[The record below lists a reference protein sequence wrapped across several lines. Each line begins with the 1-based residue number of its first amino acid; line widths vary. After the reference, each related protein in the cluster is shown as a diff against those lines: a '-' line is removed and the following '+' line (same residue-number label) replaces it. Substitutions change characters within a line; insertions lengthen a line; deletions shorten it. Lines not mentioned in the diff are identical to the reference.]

1 MNWQYQ
7 YPQAFWLLCG
17 LGLFV
22 LLYAGWLLWRRRS
35 ARRIGDVKLVKNL
48 MKGYSPLLSGIRFF
62 LLLLAFALGC
72 LALANPRRPDAAS
85 NDVRKG
91 IDVVVAMDISNSM
104 LATDLAPDRLTRARQ
119 FVSRLVG
126 RLPNDRVG
134 LVLFAGSAYV
144 QVPLTFDHG
153 AVSMAISNA
162 NPSLITEQGTAISA
176 ALDKCLL
183 TFEDKD
189 RFKAIVLITDGET
202 HDDNA
207 LEAAEET
214 ASRGVMINT
223 IGIGSPEGA
232 TIIDPS
238 TRSPL
243 RDAGGNVVLS
253 RLNEQILQQVAVAG
267 KGQYIFLESTDAA
280 VEKLLEQFSG
290 IEKKALADT
299 SLFTYHTY
307 YLWLVIPMAILL
319 LLEIF
324 LPNRKR
330 ETRP

>member
-7 YPQAFWLLCG
+7 YPQAFWLFCG

-22 LLYAGWLLWRRRS
+22 LLYAGWLLWRKRAVRRMGD
-35 ARRIGDVKLVKNL
+35 ARLVKEL
-48 MKGYSPLLSGIRFF
+48 LKGYSPLLSGIRFF
-62 LLLLAFALGC
+62 LLLLVFALGC

-85 NDVRKG
+85 GDVRKG
-91 IDVVVAMDISNSM
+91 IDVVIALDISNSM
-104 LATDLAPDRLTRARQ
+104 LATDLPPDRLSRARQ
-119 FVSRLVG
+119 LVTRLIG
-126 RLPNDRVG
+126 RLPDDRIG
-134 LVLFAGSAYV
+134 LVLFAGNAYV

-153 AVSMAISNA
+153 AVSLAIATA
-162 NPSLITEQGTAISA
+162 NPSLISEQGTAISD
-176 ALDKCLL
+176 ALDKSLL
-183 TFEDKD
+183 TFEDKE
-189 RFKAIVLITDGET
+189 RFKSIVLITDGET

-238 TRSPL
+238 TRAPR

-253 RLNEQILQQVAVAG
+253 RLNQQILQQVAAAG
-267 KGQYIFLESTDAA
+267 KGQYVLLQNTDAA

-290 IEKKALADT
+290 IDKKALADT

-307 YLWLVIPMAILL
+307 YLWLVIPMVFLL
-319 LLEIF
+319 LLEIL
-324 LPNRKR
+324 LPHFKK
-330 ETRP
+330 ESRP